1 MLGLYEDSQEKT
13 QEKGKILEENAQT
26 AQEESAR
33 HNHFPL
39 VLQMVCKSTYYQ
51 PLD

>member
-1 MLGLYEDSQEKT
+1 MLDLYEDSQKKT

-33 HNHFPL
+33 HNHFPP
-39 VLQMVCKSTYYQ
+39 VLQWSAKARIIS
-51 PLD
+51 P